1 RPTEVNPGWD
11 LPFGR
16 NRLWFPVGLWDM
28 PSGMNRLAFVSL
40 DPPCCRMVPS
50 DVLQAAKGFKQ
61 T

>member
-1 RPTEVNPGWD
+1 
-11 LPFGR
+11 
-16 NRLWFPVGLWDM
+16 M

-61 T
+61 TRKLRIIVLSSLNLLVFHGD